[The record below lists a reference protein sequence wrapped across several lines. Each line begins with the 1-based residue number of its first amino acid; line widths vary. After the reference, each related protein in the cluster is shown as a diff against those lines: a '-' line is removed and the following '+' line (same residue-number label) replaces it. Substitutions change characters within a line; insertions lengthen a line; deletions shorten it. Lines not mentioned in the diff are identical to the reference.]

1 MNAAACPPLDP
12 TLRSVTAG
20 FAVAV
25 VASRVQR
32 RDRRGAV
39 ERVAVGGAVE
49 LDRLTDD
56 ARARRPC
63 AVSTCR

>member
-1 MNAAACPPLDP
+1 MNAAAWPPFAP

-25 VASRVQR
+25 VASEYER
-32 RDRRGAV
+32 RDRVAPL

-49 LDRLTDD
+49 LDRLVDD
-56 ARARRPC
+56 ARARAARRCRP
-63 AVSTCR
+63 AR